1 MWTFVNM
8 HKLSLK
14 IEKQL
19 ELFYELNLESNM
31 WQGYYKKDKIH
42 ANHRCK
48 NPKQNISKSNTIIWK
63 EEIHHDQIG
72 VFVRL

>member
-1 MWTFVNM
+1 
-8 HKLSLK
+8 
-14 IEKQL
+14 
-19 ELFYELNLESNM
+19 M

-48 NPKQNISKSNTIIWK
+48 NYKQNISKSNSIIWK

-72 VFVRL
+72 VFVRM